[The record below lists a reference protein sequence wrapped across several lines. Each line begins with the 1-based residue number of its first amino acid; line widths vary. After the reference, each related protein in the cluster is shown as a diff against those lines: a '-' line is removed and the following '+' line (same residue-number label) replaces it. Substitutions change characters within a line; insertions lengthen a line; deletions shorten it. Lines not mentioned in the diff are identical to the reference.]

1 MQRIFHGVSSS
12 SYNNENSYF
21 NAPLSD
27 TNWNEF
33 YVKMGEW
40 GAWGARGAPPPQSNN
55 FFENS
60 TIKTN
65 VTPWVAT
72 SHLKMKPPPLKCEA
86 PFHEIIPRKSTI
98 INNLKSS

>member
-21 NAPLSD
+21 NAPLSN

-40 GAWGARGAPPPQSNN
+40 GAWGAWGARGAPPPNP
-55 FFENS
+55 
-60 TIKTN
+60 TIFLKT
-65 VTPWVAT
+65 PP
-72 SHLKMKPPPLKCEA
+72 SKPM
-86 PFHEIIPRKSTI
+86 
-98 INNLKSS
+98 